1 MGTFLSAALDA
12 LPGLGLATLFGSIL
26 GLNRQLHR
34 KPAGLRTHAL
44 VALGSALV
52 CQAITRYAPA
62 DPDATS
68 RVLQGIVTGI
78 GFVGAGVIM
87 HHDNENRVEGL
98 TTAASIW
105 LAAMLG
111 LSCGTGQVA
120 EAAVALTIALL
131 VLIVGGKLERGF
143 ARLLRNKVDNDP
155 SA

>member
-1 MGTFLSAALDA
+1 MGAFLSTALDA
-12 LPGLGLATLFGSIL
+12 LPSLGLATLFGSIL

-44 VALGSALV
+44 VALGAALV
-52 CQAITRYAPA
+52 CRTTVSYAPA

-78 GFVGAGVIM
+78 GFIGAGVIM
-87 HHDNENRVEGL
+87 HHDSENRVEGL

-111 LSCGTGQVA
+111 LSCGTGRVA
-120 EAAVALTIALL
+120 EATLALVIALL
-131 VLIVGGKLERGF
+131 VLIVGGKLERSF
-143 ARLLRNKVDNDP
+143 ARLFRGDDDS

>member
-26 GLNRQLHR
+26 GLNRQLRR

-44 VALGSALV
+44 VALGAALA
-52 CQAITRYAPA
+52 CQTITRYAPA

-87 HHDNENRVEGL
+87 HHDSENRVEGL
-98 TTAASIW
+98 TTAASIG

-111 LSCGTGQVA
+111 VSSGTGRGA
-120 EAAVALTIALL
+120 EAAVALAIALV
-131 VLIVGGKLERGF
+131 VLIVGGKVERSF
-143 ARLLRNKVDNDP
+143 ARLFRGDGDP
-155 SA
+155 PA